1 MLSSF
6 VRLRSHLRHLARH
19 RSQRRSSGPALRALR
34 VPRRRRRNPRRSAKA
49 GPPTVASRGV
59 DPTGACT
66 GNPQLW
72 SVASGLMLRD
82 GRRAKLTQI
91 TRGSAENRR
100 IVPADAL
107 ASSAPTANDR
117 LVEVVDGYQQRSTAT
132 ASMSNVSRATLWSA
146 TPSASRR
153 CMSRRVG
160 NTNPSNVFGS
170 CVYWAIGGLPVTSG
184 E

>member
-1 MLSSF
+1 M
-6 VRLRSHLRHLARH
+6 
-19 RSQRRSSGPALRALR
+19 
-34 VPRRRRRNPRRSAKA
+34 
-49 GPPTVASRGV
+49 ASRGV

-107 ASSAPTANDR
+107 ASTAPTANDR